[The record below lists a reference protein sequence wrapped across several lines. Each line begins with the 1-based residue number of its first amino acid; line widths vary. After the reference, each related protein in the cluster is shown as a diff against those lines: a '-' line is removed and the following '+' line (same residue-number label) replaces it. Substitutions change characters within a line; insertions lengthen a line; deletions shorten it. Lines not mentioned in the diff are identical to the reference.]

1 VSGVPP
7 IGFQLAPRAQALAA
21 GGPSGVEGPSPPR
34 VLIPDA
40 GVGVAW
46 YVPQP
51 YTAEALRLLGGAY
64 ELHVPDYFFTEAAS
78 TLQQYVALRNLLD
91 EAEGLE
97 VYRRLRRVPMTID
110 PTSDLLE
117 DAYHLGVRYRRPVYD
132 SLYLALA
139 QATGGQVV
147 TADARLYRG
156 AANGPLGGLV
166 RWVTDP
172 L

>member
-1 VSGVPP
+1 MSGGPT
-7 IGFQLAPRAQALAA
+7 PRA
-21 GGPSGVEGPSPPR
+21 
-34 VLIPDA
+34 LIPDA

-51 YTAEALRLLGGAY
+51 YTAEALRLLAGAY
-64 ELHVPDYFFTEAAS
+64 ELHVPDYFFTEASS

-91 EAEGLE
+91 EAEGLD
-97 VYRRLRRVPMTID
+97 VFRRLRRVPMTVH

-139 QATGGQVV
+139 RAKGGQVV
-147 TADARLYRG
+147 TADGRLYRG
-156 AANGPLGGLV
+156 AGNGPLSGLV